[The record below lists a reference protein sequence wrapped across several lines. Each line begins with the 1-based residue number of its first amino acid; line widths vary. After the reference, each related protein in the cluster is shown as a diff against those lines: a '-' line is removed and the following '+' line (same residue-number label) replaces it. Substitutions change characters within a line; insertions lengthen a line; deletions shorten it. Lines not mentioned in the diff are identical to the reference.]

1 MGKKEVIPPLEISS
15 ILLPFYTKALEA
27 LGEVEKGGINLP
39 LASRLIELIDLLEEK
54 TRGNLSK
61 EEKEMITSISTQL
74 KIIYFKRSKGD
85 EA

>member
-1 MGKKEVIPPLEISS
+1 MGKKEVIPPLEFSS

-27 LGEVEKGGINLP
+27 LGEIEKGGVNLP

-61 EEKEMITSISTQL
+61 EEKEMITSISAQL
-74 KIIYFKRSKGD
+74 KIIYFKRSKGN